1 MCGTGFGTEPNTA
14 QSSGDWRRLNNSLM
28 DLKRGCQWWL
38 KRRMR
43 EMLLEKGGKQMLVT
57 KWQKVQQN
65 FVPPIFQFLFYL
77 KKMYLAALGL
87 IAARG
92 I

>member
-1 MCGTGFGTEPNTA
+1 
-14 QSSGDWRRLNNSLM
+14 
-28 DLKRGCQWWL
+28 
-38 KRRMR
+38 
-43 EMLLEKGGKQMLVT
+43 MLLGKGGKQMLVT

-65 FVPPIFQFLFYL
+65 FVPPIFQFLFYF